1 MTLIGIIGT
10 LIGITGPS
18 MPTRLFWSARHAGN
32 NMQRAMCAE
41 SQRAT
46 SSVQH
51 TACLL
56 YNVTV
61 PLVRLVPI
69 LILLSRRACCAA
81 VCAHKDHGTSARR
94 VFVVYDDIILN
105 KWLLDS
111 IRNSDKEKK

>member
-1 MTLIGIIGT
+1 
-10 LIGITGPS
+10 
-18 MPTRLFWSARHAGN
+18 
-32 NMQRAMCAE
+32 MCAE